1 MKVSSQ
7 DWELRSE
14 LRRPAREGREQMQR
28 TKIKLEEKEKKRR
41 EKERACSL
49 YGSVIITINS
59 LHASHRIPPTE
70 FWRRPA

>member
-28 TKIKLEEKEKKRR
+28 TKIKLEEKEKKGERKR
-41 EKERACSL
+41 EA
-49 YGSVIITINS
+49 
-59 LHASHRIPPTE
+59 
-70 FWRRPA
+70 

>member
-28 TKIKLEEKEKKRR
+28 TKIKLEKKKKKERER
-41 EKERACSL
+41 EKHEREHVACMAVS
-49 YGSVIITINS
+49 
-59 LHASHRIPPTE
+59 
-70 FWRRPA
+70 

>member
-28 TKIKLEEKEKKRR
+28 TKIKLEEKEKK
-41 EKERACSL
+41 
-49 YGSVIITINS
+49 
-59 LHASHRIPPTE
+59 
-70 FWRRPA
+70 

>member
-28 TKIKLEEKEKKRR
+28 TKIKLEKKKKKGERKR
-41 EKERACSL
+41 EA
-49 YGSVIITINS
+49 
-59 LHASHRIPPTE
+59 
-70 FWRRPA
+70 